1 MAVSLRQSFHDT
13 NAQLRVS
20 HSVLG
25 HAPSGSGSGEAESQ
39 QPPKATTS
47 ISGGTTAEKFNM
59 ATYNLGH
66 SKESPR
72 TKAITAPILSQIIE
86 VNPPAPHVVVHDRID
101 EKTDEGEP

>member
-25 HAPSGSGSGEAESQ
+25 HAPSGPGSGEASESQ
-39 QPPKATTS
+39 QPPKSKT
-47 ISGGTTAEKFNM
+47 SGGTTEAEKFNM

-72 TKAITAPILSQIIE
+72 TKAITAPILSL
-86 VNPPAPHVVVHDRID
+86 VNPPPPHVDVHDRID